1 MVFASGSI
9 VSSSLGCFVTHCG

>member
-9 VSSSLGCFVTHCG
+9 VSSSFGCFVTHCG